1 MFKNR
6 ENIRI
11 VLFDAIIVLS
21 ILFIGLIVN
30 NNSMKSE
37 PVHRNIPVSTIIS
50 VSDNIAVSN
59 PCIRLQVYQKTWILN
74 KDNYNILAFNRN
86 PFTMSLRTEIN
97 IDHFLILRQSLNR
110 VPQFILRYHLFPE
123 ETDAFPD
130 LG

>member
-1 MFKNR
+1 MFNR

-11 VLFDAIIVLS
+11 VPFAAIFVLS
-21 ILFIGLIVN
+21 ILFLGLLGRN
-30 NNSMKSE
+30 DSLKS
-37 PVHRNIPVSTIIS
+37 IPVNKSYPGLVYIS
-50 VSDNIAVSN
+50 VVSNNAVSN
-59 PCIRLQVYQKTWILN
+59 PCIRLLIFQKTWILN

-86 PFTMSLRTEIN
+86 PFTESQRTGIN
-97 IDHFLILRQSLNR
+97 INHFLALRQNLNR

>member
-11 VLFDAIIVLS
+11 VLFDAIFVLS

-30 NNSMKSE
+30 NYSMKSE
-37 PVHRNIPVSTIIS
+37 PVHRNNPVSTFIS

-59 PCIRLQVYQKTWILN
+59 PCVRLQVYQKTWILN

-86 PFTMSLRTEIN
+86 PFTMSLRTEID
-97 IDHFLILRQSLNR
+97 IDQFLILRQSLNR